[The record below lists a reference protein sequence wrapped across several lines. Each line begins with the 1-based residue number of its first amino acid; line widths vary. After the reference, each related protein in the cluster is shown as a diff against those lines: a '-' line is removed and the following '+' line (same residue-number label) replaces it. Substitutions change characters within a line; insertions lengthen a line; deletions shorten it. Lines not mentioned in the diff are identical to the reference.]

1 MGYAAHIQGLN
12 YRLAVQPSLVG
23 SACVSPSHLLWDQG
37 FSSAHSVQPGQ
48 LAAPGGQSGSLTE
61 SQDSKRVVSL
71 CMPALW
77 KARGSYDHV
86 SFIF

>member
-1 MGYAAHIQGLN
+1 M
-12 YRLAVQPSLVG
+12 SW
-23 SACVSPSHLLWDQG
+23 SHPLWDQG
-37 FSSAHSVQPGQ
+37 VPSAHSVQLGQ
-48 LAAPGGQSGSLTE
+48 LAAPGGQSGSLTDE

-71 CMPALW
+71 CVPALW